1 MIGERPICLRCDY
14 DLTGLSEGHCCHE
27 CGFDLVPDMVAVP
40 LGARGRAFWW
50 VLTFGAIGVLA
61 LWRLRAG
68 RGFHHKDWWLVYMAT
83 VGLLP
88 ILRGYFTRNVH
99 PRRMYLTRDGVFI
112 DQRTPKR
119 MRWEEIGEISQSWV
133 TGALVIRTPARRTLA
148 RLSCGDFKSMR
159 ELRGYV
165 AQMQRLK
172 ENGSA
177 PESRPVG
184 DIAS

>member
-14 DLTGLSEGHCCHE
+14 DLTGLSEGHCCPE

-40 LGARGRAFWW
+40 LGGSGQGILVGVDLRRNRG
-50 VLTFGAIGVLA
+50 LGTLEIC
-61 LWRLRAG
+61 AG

-148 RLSCGDFKSMR
+148 RLSCGGLQEHARTSRLRRADATVER
-159 ELRGYV
+159 ERIRAGV
-165 AQMQRLK
+165 PSGR
-172 ENGSA
+172 
-177 PESRPVG
+177 
-184 DIAS
+184 